1 MKTIASVLGVV
12 VLGLSLS
19 SCTFLHEKY
28 TANEKASVAY
38 LAEKKTG
45 PAKVNIEGVW
55 YAPGWGAVVLNQEG
69 SKLTGAF
76 SDYYAVHGVVS
87 GRKAY
92 LTLTD
97 DDWREYTVE
106 LTPKGR
112 EKLVGFYSAHVPF
125 SESDQQEIVLT
136 RIGN

>member
-1 MKTIASVLGVV
+1 MKTIASLLGVV

-28 TANEKASVAY
+28 AANEKASVAY
-38 LAEKKTG
+38 LAEKKSG
-45 PAKVNIEGVW
+45 PAKVNVEGVW

-69 SKLTGAF
+69 GKLTGAF
-76 SDYYAVHGVVS
+76 SDYYAVDGVVS
-87 GRKAY
+87 GRKVY